1 MKEVTIYNDYNS
13 SFSYYQEK
21 IEELILN
28 IFSEKHFKNIK
39 LSVIFTKKEFLSKM
53 KNKYFNVNQYTDV
66 IAFNINDNKDD
77 IDGEI
82 YISIDDVKENAELF
96 SESFNDEFKRVLI
109 HGVLHLIGYE
119 DSSKEEKIIMTNLED
134 KYLSEYNFKVIE

>member
-21 IEELILN
+21 IEKLILN

-53 KNKYFNVNQYTDV
+53 KNKYFNVDQYTDV

-77 IDGEI
+77 IEGEI